1 LRHHTNAAEG
11 DNSSLPSKSQFGTG
25 TATFSSLCG
34 RDRRVSCGAVNKTWV
49 TQVDY
54 DFDDFPPPSR
64 RNRSLAWMGAVSGL
78 ALALFMFGSPGA
90 ASSSAPHIVAA
101 STVTPMAQADQLT
114 TSSIVP
120 ASPARIV
127 DVTTTQV
134 QNFPLPQSERHLLIV
149 LLFVC
154 FTVMA
159 IGGLALW
166 RRNWQEVVQ
175 RARPHDD
182 L

>member
-1 LRHHTNAAEG
+1 
-11 DNSSLPSKSQFGTG
+11 
-25 TATFSSLCG
+25 
-34 RDRRVSCGAVNKTWV
+34 
-49 TQVDY
+49 
-54 DFDDFPPPSR
+54 
-64 RNRSLAWMGAVSGL
+64 
-78 ALALFMFGSPGA
+78 MFGSPGA
-90 ASSSAPHIVAA
+90 ASSSASQIVAA
-101 STVTPMAQADQLT
+101 STASPLAQADQLT
-114 TSSIVP
+114 TSSIVA

-127 DVTTTQV
+127 DVTTAQV
-134 QNFPLPQSERHLLIV
+134 HNFPLPQSERHLLIV

-166 RRNWQEVVQ
+166 KRNWQEVVQ